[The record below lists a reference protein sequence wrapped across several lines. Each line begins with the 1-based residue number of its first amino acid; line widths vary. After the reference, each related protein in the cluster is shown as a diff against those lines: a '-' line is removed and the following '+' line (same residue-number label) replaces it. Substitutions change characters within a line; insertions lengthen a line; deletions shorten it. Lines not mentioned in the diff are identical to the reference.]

1 MGKKIWFRL
10 AGSFLKF
17 ISTPRLEYT
26 IFLPTSRQRNFI
38 GISSRNKT
46 SFDISSGARI
56 IPSLITRLANNNGI
70 INLRFTMPGE
80 LKIPSLSRGAVHADS
95 SFLFP
100 PSLNLQK
107 GKVEENRINIRQS
120 SEDSFFPSFSCF
132 LLDYNCPLIGAN

>member
-80 LKIPSLSRGAVHADS
+80 LKIPSLSRGAV
-95 SFLFP
+95 
-100 PSLNLQK
+100 
-107 GKVEENRINIRQS
+107 RILL
-120 SEDSFFPSFSCF
+120 SFFFS
-132 LLDYNCPLIGAN
+132 